1 MALQTRDLSKGTA
14 VQVLNEISIEYDF
27 SEPSYIVKSL
37 GKHQELPPFQATCEI
52 FKNKITFSCI
62 GEPAPQKKSAKQ
74 NAASKLLEMLST
86 RYVFLKEMK
95 EKSLIPES
103 KIFKISDEISK
114 ETLQKWTN
122 TCERCFQRGH
132 LAHNCRNPL
141 RNRKY
146 KNNS

>member
-1 MALQTRDLSKGTA
+1 MALKTRDLSKGTA

-37 GKHQELPPFQATCEI
+37 GKRQELPPFQATCEI

-74 NAASKLLEMLST
+74 NAATKLVEMLST
-86 RYVFLKEMK
+86 RYVFLE
-95 EKSLIPES
+95 EIEGKSLIPEFN
-103 KIFKISDEISK
+103 IFQISVGISK

-122 TCERCFQRGH
+122 ACEKCFQRGR
-132 LAHNCRNPL
+132 LAR
-141 RNRKY
+141 
-146 KNNS
+146 S

>member
-1 MALQTRDLSKGTA
+1 MALQTRDLSTGTA
-14 VQVLNEISIEYDF
+14 VQVLNEISIGYDF

-37 GKHQELPPFQATCEI
+37 GKDQELPPFQATCEI

-62 GEPAPQKKSAKQ
+62 GEPAPQKKSAKK
-74 NAASKLLEMLST
+74 NAATKLLEMLST
-86 RYVFLKEMK
+86 RYVFLE
-95 EKSLIPES
+95 EIEGKSLIPES

-122 TCERCFQRGH
+122 SCERCFQREH
-132 LAHNCRNPL
+132 LAHNCRNSL
-141 RNRKY
+141 RNKKY